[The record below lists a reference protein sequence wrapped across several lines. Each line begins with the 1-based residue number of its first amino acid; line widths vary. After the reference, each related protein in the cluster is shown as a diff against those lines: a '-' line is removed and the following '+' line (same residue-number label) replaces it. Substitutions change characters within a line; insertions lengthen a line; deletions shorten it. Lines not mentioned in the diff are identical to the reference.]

1 MKSTIPL
8 LLAVI
13 LGACDCT
20 WWQECNGD
28 DFRCRYD
35 TIGLNSGETKV
46 VAPPI
51 CEPWDTDDAV
61 HTVETRDTTIV
72 TATMDGRLLTL
83 IARTPGETH
92 VHISS
97 TVETDPN
104 TGTFSYHV
112 IVYPIP

>member
-1 MKSTIPL
+1 MRNSIPV

-13 LGACDCT
+13 LGGCGDCPPSH
-20 WWQECNGD
+20 ECD
-28 DFRCRYD
+28 DFRCHYD
-35 TIGLNSGETKV
+35 TIELNSGETRV
-46 VAPPI
+46 VEPPI
-51 CEPWDTDDAV
+51 CEPWNTEDAV
-61 HTVETRDTTIV
+61 HTAESRDTAIV

-83 IARTPGETH
+83 VARAHGETH

-112 IVYPIP
+112 IVQPTP

>member
-1 MKSTIPL
+1 MKNTIPV

-13 LGACDCT
+13 FGACGDCPPSH
-20 WWQECNGD
+20 ECD
-28 DFRCRYD
+28 DFRCHYD
-35 TIGLNSGETKV
+35 TIGLNSGETRV

-51 CEPWDTDDAV
+51 CEPWNTDDAV
-61 HTVETRDTTIV
+61 HTAESRDTTIV

-83 IARTPGETH
+83 IARAPGETH

-112 IVYPIP
+112 IVQPTP